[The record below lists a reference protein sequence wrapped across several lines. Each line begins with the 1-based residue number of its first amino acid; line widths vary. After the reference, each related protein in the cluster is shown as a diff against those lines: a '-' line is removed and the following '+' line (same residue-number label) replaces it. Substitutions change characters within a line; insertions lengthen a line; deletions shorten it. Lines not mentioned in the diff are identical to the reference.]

1 MDIPWFVRP
10 NLSRWGSLLLFTLL
24 ILFVLVIGYLHYL
37 VGMAYEFYLLFLM
50 PMLCVSWYFSRNA
63 AYFVVIFILIVWG
76 VGDALLMGGVPD
88 KSSLIFN
95 SVVRLIVF
103 LSAARLLMLLRTL
116 FDRESKFAREDGLTG
131 LLNRREFYEL
141 GERVLASANRQSIPV
156 SIVFV
161 DVDKF
166 KEINDSFG
174 HDIGDRLLTL
184 VANTMKASVRSTDVV
199 GRVGGDEFAL
209 ILPDLNGGSA
219 LTFVEKLQNALLD
232 VMKNEQWPA
241 TFSIGI
247 ASFQTSP
254 KHLEAAVT
262 KADSL
267 MYCVKRNGRN
277 KITQQIYTD
286 S

>member
-63 AYFVVIFILIVWG
+63 AYSVVVFILIVWG
-76 VGDALLMGGVPD
+76 VGDALLMGGIPD

-103 LSAARLLMLLRTL
+103 LSAARLLMLLRAL

-174 HDIGDRLLTL
+174 HDTGDRLLTL
-184 VANTMKASVRSTDVV
+184 VANTMKTSVRSTDVV

-219 LTFVEKLQNALLD
+219 LAFVEKLQNALLD
-232 VMKNEQWPA
+232 VMKTEQWPA

-247 ASFQTSP
+247 ASFQKSP

-267 MYCVKRNGRN
+267 MYCVKRSGRN

>member
-63 AYFVVIFILIVWG
+63 AYSVVVFILIVWG
-76 VGDALLMGGVPD
+76 VGDALLMGGIPD

-174 HDIGDRLLTL
+174 HDTGDRLLTL
-184 VANTMKASVRSTDVV
+184 VANTMKTSVRSTDVV

-219 LTFVEKLQNALLD
+219 LAFVEKLQNALLD
-232 VMKNEQWPA
+232 VMKTEQWPA

-247 ASFQTSP
+247 ASFQKSP

-267 MYCVKRNGRN
+267 MYCVKRSGRN

>member
-10 NLSRWGSLLLFTLL
+10 NLSRWGSLLLFALL

-63 AYFVVIFILIVWG
+63 AYFIVIFILIVWG
-76 VGDALLMGGVPD
+76 VGDALLMGGIPD

-174 HDIGDRLLTL
+174 HDTGDRLLTL
-184 VANTMKASVRSTDVV
+184 VANTMKTSVRSTDVV

-209 ILPDLNGGSA
+209 ILPDLSGSSA

-232 VMKNEQWPA
+232 VMKAENWPA
-241 TFSIGI
+241 TFSIGV
-247 ASFQTSP
+247 ASFHTSP